1 LTSRAASIVVKAS
14 GPCWIE
20 VKAGSPKGQVVY
32 VGTLEAGQR
41 SSVTGPA
48 WIRLG
53 DPPHVAVSVDGTPM
67 RVPGAAAAVPL
78 DLQFT
83 LG

>member
-1 LTSRAASIVVKAS
+1 VVKAS

-20 VKAGSPKGQVVY
+20 VKANSALGQVIYEGTLGKGQ
-32 VGTLEAGQR
+32 E

-53 DPPHVAVSVDGTPM
+53 DPPFVTVTVNGTSM
-67 RVPGAAAAVPL
+67 HVPGATTAVPL
-78 DLQFT
+78 DLQFS
-83 LG
+83 LH

>member
-1 LTSRAASIVVKAS
+1 VVTAS

-20 VKAGSPKGQVVY
+20 VKAHSASGQVIYEGTLGKGQ
-32 VGTLEAGQR
+32 E

-53 DPPHVAVSVDGTPM
+53 DPPYVALTVNGTSM
-67 RVPGAAAAVPL
+67 HVPGATSAVPL
-78 DLQFT
+78 NLQFT